1 MDLALLGNMS
11 IILITAVI
19 VLLVFNKLKL
29 PTMIGLFFTGI
40 VLGHAINDTSLIS
53 TVSELGVIFLLFIIG
68 LEFSVEKFSSIK
80 RYALIGGFLQV
91 SITTILIS
99 ALGLI
104 LGLSPNSALFFG
116 FLVAFSSTAIV
127 MKIMQQRHITHSV
140 QGRVTLGILIFQD
153 IAVIIVILI
162 TPLLGGHELAF
173 NNLPSL
179 IVKCIGLVVMLYV
192 GAKWFIPLALRDAA
206 KTKNRDL
213 FLLLTLFICMG
224 TTFGTSLIGI
234 GPELG
239 AFIAG
244 LLISNTEYSH
254 QTLGYIQPFQDVF
267 MSIFFISIG
276 LMVNLHLFLYNIVTI
291 LVLTVIILVI
301 KFTATLITG
310 MALKLPSKVTI
321 SIAVLLSQIGE
332 FSFVLARE
340 GMNYG
345 LMTNQFFSVFL
356 GVSILTMS
364 ATPFLEKMTPKIVRL
379 FNNIDYFDI
388 DEELMTL
395 PEEIEDPQDI
405 SDHVILVGLGR
416 NGKHMARA
424 CKKFNIPYRIV
435 DMNPV
440 IVENQQAM
448 GLPVIYGKGSNESV
462 LKELGI
468 TSALCIVISSST
480 YDETIKTIDAA
491 RRLNP
496 DIHIIVRTR
505 YLKNLDD
512 VIEAGADE
520 VIPKEFE
527 TSIMMFTRIM
537 DYYNKDVDEITDA
550 VNDLRSNNYDAFRS
564 VTEASMTFHLQKTAL
579 P

>member
-80 RYALIGGFLQV
+80 HYALIGGFLQV

-99 ALGLI
+99 ILGLALGLN
-104 LGLSPNSALFFG
+104 PNSALFFG

-179 IVKCIGLVVMLYV
+179 IVKCVGLVVMLYV

-291 LVLTVIILVI
+291 LALTVIILVI
-301 KFTATLITG
+301 NFTATLITG

-321 SIAVLLSQIGE
+321 SISILLSQIGE

-364 ATPFLEKMTPKIVRL
+364 A
-379 FNNIDYFDI
+379 
-388 DEELMTL
+388 
-395 PEEIEDPQDI
+395 
-405 SDHVILVGLGR
+405 
-416 NGKHMARA
+416 
-424 CKKFNIPYRIV
+424 
-435 DMNPV
+435 
-440 IVENQQAM
+440 
-448 GLPVIYGKGSNESV
+448 
-462 LKELGI
+462 
-468 TSALCIVISSST
+468 
-480 YDETIKTIDAA
+480 
-491 RRLNP
+491 
-496 DIHIIVRTR
+496 
-505 YLKNLDD
+505 
-512 VIEAGADE
+512 
-520 VIPKEFE
+520 
-527 TSIMMFTRIM
+527 
-537 DYYNKDVDEITDA
+537 
-550 VNDLRSNNYDAFRS
+550 
-564 VTEASMTFHLQKTAL
+564 LQ
-579 P
+579 